1 MWQTKIWRCRVGVLK
16 LELHNVSKKVG
27 AETHLYPLELTL
39 SSGLNVLLGPTL
51 AGKTSL
57 LRLLAGLDRPI
68 TGRVL
73 LDAKDVTGVR
83 VQKRSVAF
91 VYQQFINYPSL
102 TVFENIASPLRVR
115 GGFSRAQ
122 IEERVQGAAATMRIE
137 PFLQR
142 LPAQLSGG
150 QQQRTAIAR
159 ALVKEADILL
169 MDEPLV
175 NLDYKLREEL
185 RLEMRSIFASRDAI
199 VVYATTE
206 PYEAL
211 LLGGTVSVLDQ
222 GRVLQSGP
230 TLGVYHR
237 PVSQRVGEVFSDPPM
252 NLLTATVEG
261 DQLRL
266 FGVSCSLPPHMQT
279 LAPGPYRLGL
289 RAGHAGLSGRTTAAD
304 TSAFTDD
311 AVEVPATVELAEISG
326 SETFVHLGVSPG
338 ASAKTRP
345 SAASG
350 DGLAP
355 THVVAQLSGVHPFSA
370 GQNVTLQLN
379 PKRLFAFDPAGTL
392 AAAPERGV
400 AAGA

>member
-1 MWQTKIWRCRVGVLK
+1 MK
-16 LELHNVSKKVG
+16 LELENVSKKVG
-27 AETHLYPLELTL
+27 LETHLYPLELTL
-39 SSGLNVLLGPTL
+39 TSGLNVLLGPTL

-57 LRLLAGLDRPI
+57 LRLLAGLDRPT

-73 LDAKDVTGVR
+73 LDGKDVTGVR

-102 TVFENIASPLRVR
+102 TVFENIASPLRVH
-115 GGFSRAQ
+115 GGLSRAQ
-122 IEERVQGAAATMRIE
+122 ITEKVQGAAATMRIE
-137 PFLQR
+137 PFLER

-159 ALVKEADILL
+159 ALVKEADVLL

-185 RLEMRSIFASRDAI
+185 RLEMRSIFSARDAI

-230 TLGVYHR
+230 TLRVYHQ
-237 PVSQRVGEVFSDPPM
+237 PALQRVGEVFSDPPM
-252 NLLTATVEG
+252 NLLDATVAAG
-261 DQLRL
+261 QVQFSGLS
-266 FGVSCSLPPHMQT
+266 FSLPTHMQA
-279 LAPGPYRLGL
+279 LNPGSYRLGL
-289 RAGHAGLSGRTTAAD
+289 RASHTGLSTSGAEGAANI
-304 TSAFTDD
+304 
-311 AVEVPATVELAEISG
+311 VNIPATVNLAEISG
-326 SETFVHLGVSPG
+326 SETFVHLELTKSSG
-338 ASAKTRP
+338 APDTTTEVAR
-345 SAASG
+345 
-350 DGLAP
+350 
-355 THVVAQLSGVHPFSA
+355 THVVAQLGGVHPLRA
-370 GQNVTLQLN
+370 GQSVNLRID
-379 PKRLFAFDPAGTL
+379 PKRLFVFDPAGTL
-392 AAAPERGV
+392 RAAPERGV